1 MTDNSERP
9 RAYLKPYPV
18 RSRIA
23 RPQPLGLPVINM
35 SFNEL
40 PFPPSAAVAK
50 TIATAC
56 DNANRY
62 GHPFC
67 TSLEEKITQ
76 QFAVDA
82 DAIICGNGS
91 EELLDV
97 IARNFVQA
105 GDEIV
110 ISQFGYIQFE
120 LTANRLNATLKKA
133 PETNFTANTDA
144 LLNTITPATRLVFL
158 ANPNNPT
165 GTLLPE
171 AEVERL
177 AANMPA
183 QTVLVLDLAYAEFV
197 SFEYCAKMHQLVD
210 QYDNVIVTRTFSKAF
225 GLAGLRVGWCHAP
238 SWMIPGFYAARGMG
252 TVNAVAQ
259 AAALAA
265 LHDIDEVYKRVVQ
278 IIAER
283 ERVVSS
289 LSQHGIFALPSQAN
303 FLLLRFEGKDAT
315 SDTTMAEAFVEHL
328 FDSRGILLNLTRE
341 SGLEGFFR
349 VSLSLPE
356 HNDMLVDC
364 ASEFI
369 NQYKHKE

>member
-1 MTDNSERP
+1 MSGNSGRP
-9 RAYLKPYPV
+9 HVYLKPYPL

-35 SFNEL
+35 AFNEL
-40 PFPPSAAVAK
+40 PFAPTAAVAK
-50 TIATAC
+50 AIATAC
-56 DNANRY
+56 NNANRY
-62 GHPFC
+62 GNPVC
-67 TSLEEKITQ
+67 TVLEEKITQ
-76 QFAVDA
+76 QFAVA
-82 DAIICGNGS
+82 AESIICGNGS

-133 PETNFTANTDA
+133 PEHNFTASTDA
-144 LLNTITPATRLVFL
+144 LLDTITPATRLVFL

-171 AEVERL
+171 AEVDRL

-197 SFEYCAKMHQLVD
+197 GFEYCTKMHELVD
-210 QYDNVIVTRTFSKAF
+210 KYDNVIVTRTFSKAF
-225 GLAGLRVGWCHAP
+225 ALAGLRVGWCHAP

-265 LHDIDEVYKRVVQ
+265 LHDIDEVNKRVALIV
-278 IIAER
+278 AER
-283 ERVVSS
+283 ERMVSN
-289 LSQHGIFALPSQAN
+289 LTEHRVFALPSRAN
-303 FLLLRFEGKDAT
+303 FLLLCFEGADA
-315 SDTTMAEAFVEHL
+315 TMAEAFVEHL
-328 FDSRGILLNLTRE
+328 FDSTGILLNLARE

-356 HNDMLVDC
+356 HNDMLIDC
-364 ASEFI
+364 LSEFCD
-369 NQYKHKE
+369 QYIG

>member
-1 MTDNSERP
+1 MSDNAARP
-9 RAYLKPYPV
+9 HAYLKPYPI
-18 RSRIA
+18 RARIT
-23 RPQPLGLPVINM
+23 RPQPLGLPIINM
-35 SFNEL
+35 AFNEL
-40 PFPPSAAVAK
+40 PFPPSARVAES
-50 TIATAC
+50 IATAS
-56 DNANRY
+56 DYANRY
-62 GHPFC
+62 GNPFC

-76 QFAVDA
+76 QFAVPA

-120 LTANRLNATLKKA
+120 LTANRLNATLIKA
-133 PETNFTANTDA
+133 PEKNFTANTDA
-144 LLNTITPATRLVFL
+144 LLDTITPATKLIFL

-165 GTLLPE
+165 GTLLAE
-171 AEVERL
+171 AQVERL
-177 AANMPA
+177 AANIPA

-197 SFEYCAKMHQLVD
+197 GFEYCAKMHELVGKH
-210 QYDNVIVTRTFSKAF
+210 DNVIVTRTFSKAF

-265 LHDIDEVYKRVVQ
+265 LQDIDEVHQRVAL

-283 ERVVSS
+283 ERVV
-289 LSQHGIFALPSQAN
+289 LKMKKHGMLALPSQAN
-303 FLLLRFEGKDAT
+303 FLLLCFEGKDGA
-315 SDTTMAEAFVEHL
+315 MAEAFVEHL
-328 FDSRGILLNLTRE
+328 FDNTGIVLNLARE
-341 SGLEGFFR
+341 SGLEGYLR

-356 HNDMLVDC
+356 HNDMLIDGV
-364 ASEFI
+364 SNFL
-369 NQYKHKE
+369 NQYNG